1 MNVILLEKIGNLG
14 DLGDEVSVKPG
25 FARNY
30 LLPQGKAVTADD
42 ANRTVFE
49 GRRAE
54 LEASANEKLAEANM
68 RAEKLVDKELSIS
81 VKSGEEG
88 RLYGSVG
95 TQNIAD
101 ALTADGIPVE
111 RSEIRMPEGVIRVL
125 GEYDIAIQLHTDV
138 TAQIKVVVVPE

>member
-42 ANRTVFE
+42 ENRTVFE

-54 LEASANEKLAEANM
+54 LEASANEKLAEANT
-68 RAEKLVDKELSIS
+68 RSEKLADKELSIA

-101 ALTADGIPVE
+101 ALTAEGIPVE

>member
-54 LEASANEKLAEANM
+54 LEASANEKLVEANT
-68 RAEKLVDKELSIS
+68 RAEKLVDKELSIA

-101 ALTADGIPVE
+101 ALTAEGIPVE

-125 GEYDIAIQLHTDV
+125 GEYEIAIQLHTDV
-138 TAQIKVVVVPE
+138 TAEIKVVVVPE

>member
-1 MNVILLEKIGNLG
+1 MNVILLEKIANLG
-14 DLGDEVSVKPG
+14 GLGDEVSVKPG

-30 LLPQGKAVTADD
+30 LLPQWKAVTADD
-42 ANRTVFE
+42 ENRSVFD

-54 LEASANEKLAEANM
+54 LEASANEKLAEANT
-68 RAEKLVDKELSIS
+68 RAEKLVDKELSIA

-101 ALTADGIPVE
+101 ALTAEGIPVE

-125 GEYDIAIQLHTDV
+125 GEYEIAIQLHTDV
-138 TAQIKVVVVPE
+138 IAEIKVIVVPE

>member
-42 ANRTVFE
+42 EKRTVFE

-54 LEASANEKLAEANM
+54 LEASANEKLAEANT
-68 RAEKLVDKELSIS
+68 RAEKLADKELSIA

-101 ALTADGIPVE
+101 ALTAEGIPVE

-125 GEYDIAIQLHTDV
+125 GEYEIAIQLHTDV

>member
-1 MNVILLEKIGNLG
+1 MNVILLEKIANLG
-14 DLGDEVSVKPG
+14 GLGDEVSVKPG

-42 ANRTVFE
+42 ENRSVFE

-54 LEASANEKLAEANM
+54 LEASANEKLAEANT
-68 RAEKLVDKELSIS
+68 RAEKLVDKELSIA

-101 ALTADGIPVE
+101 ALTAEGIPVE

-125 GEYDIAIQLHTDV
+125 GEYEIAIQLHTDV

>member
-42 ANRTVFE
+42 ENRTIFE

-54 LEASANEKLAEANM
+54 LEASANEKLAEANT
-68 RAEKLVDKELSIS
+68 RAEKLADKELSIS

-101 ALTADGIPVE
+101 ALTAEGIPVE

>member
-42 ANRTVFE
+42 ENRTVFE

-54 LEASANEKLAEANM
+54 LEASANEKLAEANT
-68 RAEKLVDKELSIS
+68 RAEKLVDKELSIA

-101 ALTADGIPVE
+101 ALTAEGISVE

-125 GEYDIAIQLHTDV
+125 GEYEIAIQLHTDV
-138 TAQIKVVVVPE
+138 TAQIKVSVIPE

>member
-42 ANRTVFE
+42 ENRTVFE

-54 LEASANEKLAEANM
+54 LEASANEKLAEANT
-68 RAEKLVDKELSIS
+68 RAEKLADKELSIA

-125 GEYDIAIQLHTDV
+125 GEYEIAIQLHTDV

>member
-42 ANRTVFE
+42 ENRTVFE

-54 LEASANEKLAEANM
+54 LEATANEKLAEANT
-68 RAEKLVDKELSIS
+68 RAEKLVDKELSIA

-101 ALTADGIPVE
+101 ALTAEGISVE

-125 GEYDIAIQLHTDV
+125 GEYEIAIQLHTDV
-138 TAQIKVVVVPE
+138 TAQIKVAVIPE

>member
-42 ANRTVFE
+42 ENRTVFE

-54 LEASANEKLAEANM
+54 LEASANEKLAEANT
-68 RAEKLVDKELSIS
+68 RAAKLVDKELSIA

-101 ALTADGIPVE
+101 ALTSEGIPVE

-125 GEYDIAIQLHTDV
+125 GEYEIAIQLHTDV
-138 TAQIKVVVVPE
+138 TAQIKVSVIPE

>member
-30 LLPQGKAVTADD
+30 LLPQGKAVTAD
-42 ANRTVFE
+42 AENRNIFE

-54 LEASANEKLAEANM
+54 LEASANEKLTEANT
-68 RAEKLVDKELSIS
+68 RAEKLLDKELSIA

-101 ALTADGIPVE
+101 ALIAEGIAVE

-125 GEYDIAIQLHTDV
+125 GEYEIAIQLHTDV

>member
-14 DLGDEVSVKPG
+14 DLGDEVSVKSG

-42 ANRTVFE
+42 ENRTIFE

-54 LEASANEKLAEANM
+54 LEASANEKLAEANT
-68 RAEKLVDKELSIS
+68 RAEKLADKELSIA

-101 ALTADGIPVE
+101 ALTAEGIPVE

-125 GEYDIAIQLHTDV
+125 GEYEIAIQLHTDV
-138 TAQIKVVVVPE
+138 TAEIKVVVVPE

>member
-14 DLGDEVSVKPG
+14 GLGDEVSVKPG

-30 LLPQGKAVTADD
+30 LLPQGKAVTANDE
-42 ANRTVFE
+42 NRSLFE

-54 LEASANEKLAEANM
+54 LEASANAKLAEANT
-68 RAEKLVDKELSIS
+68 RAEKLFDKQLSIA

-101 ALTADGIPVE
+101 ALTAEGIPVE
-111 RSEIRMPEGVIRVL
+111 RSEIRMPEGAIRVV
-125 GEYDIAIQLHTDV
+125 GEYEIAIQLHTDV
-138 TAQIKVVVVPE
+138 TAQIKVVIAPE

>member
-1 MNVILLEKIGNLG
+1 MNVILLEKISNLG

-25 FARNY
+25 FARNF
-30 LLPQGKAVTADD
+30 LLPQGKAVTADEE
-42 ANRTVFE
+42 NRTVFE

-54 LEASANEKLAEANM
+54 LEAVANEKLAEANL
-68 RAEKLVDKELSIS
+68 RAEKLIDKELTIS

-88 RLYGSVG
+88 KLYGSVG

-101 ALTADGIPVE
+101 ALSADGVQIE

-125 GEYDIAIQLHTDV
+125 GEYEIAVQLHTDV
-138 TAQIKVVVVPE
+138 SVQIKVNVIPE

>member
-30 LLPQGKAVTADD
+30 LLPQGRAVTADD
-42 ANRTVFE
+42 GNRTVFE

-54 LEASANEKLAEANM
+54 LEASANEKLAEANT
-68 RAEKLVDKELSIS
+68 RAEKLVDKELSIA

-101 ALTADGIPVE
+101 ALTAEGISVE

-125 GEYDIAIQLHTDV
+125 GEYEIAIQLHTDV
-138 TAQIKVVVVPE
+138 TAQIRVAVIPE

>member
-42 ANRTVFE
+42 ENRTVFE

-54 LEASANEKLAEANM
+54 LEASANEKLAEANT
-68 RAEKLVDKELSIS
+68 RAEKLADKELSIA

-101 ALTADGIPVE
+101 ALTAEGIPVE

-125 GEYDIAIQLHTDV
+125 GEYEIAIQLHTDV

>member
-42 ANRTVFE
+42 ENRTIFE

-54 LEASANEKLAEANM
+54 LEASANEKLAEANT
-68 RAEKLVDKELSIS
+68 RAEKLADKELSIA

-101 ALTADGIPVE
+101 GLTAEGIPVE
-111 RSEIRMPEGVIRVL
+111 RSEIRMPEGVISVL
-125 GEYDIAIQLHTDV
+125 GEYEIAIQLHTDV
-138 TAQIKVVVVPE
+138 TTQIKVVVVPE

>member
-42 ANRTVFE
+42 ENRTIFE

-54 LEASANEKLAEANM
+54 LEASANEKLAEANT
-68 RAEKLVDKELSIS
+68 RAEKLADKELSIA

>member
-1 MNVILLEKIGNLG
+1 MNVILLEKISNLG
-14 DLGDEVSVKPG
+14 DLGEEVTVKPG
-25 FARNY
+25 FARNF
-30 LLPQGKAVTADD
+30 LLPQGKAVTADEE
-42 ANRTVFE
+42 NRTVFE

-54 LEASANEKLAEANM
+54 LEGVANEKLTEASA
-68 RAEKLVDKELSIS
+68 RAEKLKDKELTIS

-101 ALTADGIPVE
+101 ALSADGSFVE

-125 GEYDIAIQLHTDV
+125 GEYEIVVQLHTDV
-138 TAQIKVVVVPE
+138 AVQIKVAVIPE

>member
-42 ANRTVFE
+42 ENRTIFE

-54 LEASANEKLAEANM
+54 LEASANEKLTEANT
-68 RAEKLVDKELSIS
+68 RAEKLADKELSIA

-101 ALTADGIPVE
+101 ALTAEGIPVE

-125 GEYDIAIQLHTDV
+125 GEYEIAIQLHTDV

>member
-42 ANRTVFE
+42 ENRTIFE

-54 LEASANEKLAEANM
+54 LEASANEKLAEANT
-68 RAEKLVDKELSIS
+68 RAEKLADKELSIA

-101 ALTADGIPVE
+101 ALTAEGIPVE

-125 GEYDIAIQLHTDV
+125 GEYEIAIQLHTDV
-138 TAQIKVVVVPE
+138 TAHIKVVVVPE

>member
-42 ANRTVFE
+42 ENRTVFE

-101 ALTADGIPVE
+101 ALTSEGIPVE

>member
-14 DLGDEVSVKPG
+14 DLGDEVAVKPG

-42 ANRTVFE
+42 ENRTVFE

-54 LEASANEKLAEANM
+54 LEASANEKLAEANT
-68 RAEKLVDKELSIS
+68 RAEKLVDKELSIA

-101 ALTADGIPVE
+101 ALTAEGISVE

-125 GEYDIAIQLHTDV
+125 GEYEIAIQLHTDV
-138 TAQIKVVVVPE
+138 TAQIKVAVIPE

>member
-1 MNVILLEKIGNLG
+1 MNVILLEKISNLG

-25 FARNY
+25 FARNF
-30 LLPQGKAVTADD
+30 LLPQGKAVTADEE
-42 ANRTVFE
+42 NRTVFE

-54 LEASANEKLAEANM
+54 LEAVANEKLAEANL
-68 RAEKLVDKELSIS
+68 RAEKLIDKELTIS

-88 RLYGSVG
+88 KLYGSVG

-101 ALTADGIPVE
+101 ALSADGVQIE

-125 GEYDIAIQLHTDV
+125 GEYEIAVQLHTDV
-138 TAQIKVVVVPE
+138 FVQIKVNVIPE

>member
-42 ANRTVFE
+42 ENRTIFE

-54 LEASANEKLAEANM
+54 LEASANEKLAEANT
-68 RAEKLVDKELSIS
+68 RAEKLVDKELSIA

-125 GEYDIAIQLHTDV
+125 GEYEIAIQLHTDV
-138 TAQIKVVVVPE
+138 TAEIKVVVVPE